1 VWYPETASPS
11 IGSDRQ
17 QGILLSE
24 EVQFLMVR
32 PHGGKLIDRA
42 LKGKEAESAAKAIAK
57 MKSLTLDR
65 MSVVDLRNI
74 GVGRYSPLE
83 GFIGKADL
91 EAVVKTT
98 RLKNGVV
105 WSIPILLDV
114 SEDEARAL
122 KEGEDICLK
131 DEAGKPIAILH
142 LAEKYTY
149 PKQAIAKSVFGTD
162 DLKHPGVKSTMEM
175 KDVFLAG
182 QIDLVD
188 TSKEPFPKYNLT
200 PSETRRVFEEKGWKT
215 VVGFQTRNAP
225 HNGHEHMQKVAL
237 SMVDGLF
244 INPVIG
250 KKKKGDFTDEAILKA
265 YDVLLAE
272 YFPGDR
278 AFMSILPMEMRYAGP
293 KEAIHHAIIR
303 KNFGC
308 THLIVGRDHA
318 GVGNYYEPEAA
329 IDIFKNF
336 GDLEI
341 SPLTIRGDFFHCK
354 KCAQLESERTCPH
367 ADDQK
372 IKFSG
377 TVIRKMLVEGGSPPP
392 EIFRPEVF
400 EALRQIKN
408 PFVE

>member
-1 VWYPETASPS
+1 MLCT
-11 IGSDRQ
+11 Q
-17 QGILLSE
+17 
-24 EVQFLMVR
+24 EVLDPMVR
-32 PHGGKLIDRA
+32 PHGGKLIDRT
-42 LKGKEAESAAKAIAK
+42 LKGKEAEAATAAAPK
-57 MKSLTLDR
+57 MKGLTLDR

-74 GVGRYSPLE
+74 AVGRYSPLE

-91 EAVVKTT
+91 ESVVKTT
-98 RLKNGVV
+98 RLTSGAV

-114 SEDEARAL
+114 SEDEARGL
-122 KEGEDICLK
+122 KEGEDVCLK
-131 DEAGKPIAILH
+131 DEAGKAIAILH
-142 LAEKYTY
+142 LTEKYSY
-149 PKQAIAKSVFGTD
+149 PKQTIAKSVFGTD
-162 DLKHPGVKSTMEM
+162 DIKHPGVKSTMEM

-182 QIDLVD
+182 VIDLVD
-188 TSKEPFPKYNLT
+188 TSREPFPKYNLT
-200 PSETRRVFEEKGWKT
+200 PSETRRIFEEKGWKT
-215 VVGFQTRNAP
+215 IAGFQTRNAP
-225 HNGHEHMQKVAL
+225 HNGHEHMQKVVL

-250 KKKKGDFTDEAILKA
+250 KKKPGDFTDEAILKA

-272 YFPGDR
+272 YFPKER

-293 KEAIHHAIIR
+293 KEAVHHAIIR

-318 GVGNYYEPEAA
+318 GVGKYYEPEAA
-329 IDIFKNF
+329 IEIFQNF
-336 GDLEI
+336 PDLEI
-341 SPLTIRGDFFHCK
+341 HPLTIRGDFFHCR

-367 ADDQK
+367 GDDAK

-400 EALRQIKN
+400 EALRGIKN

>member
-1 VWYPETASPS
+1 
-11 IGSDRQ
+11 
-17 QGILLSE
+17 
-24 EVQFLMVR
+24 MVR

-42 LKGKEAESAAKAIAK
+42 LKGKEAEAAAKNLAM
-57 MKSLTLDR
+57 MKSIALDR

-74 GVGRYSPLE
+74 AVGRYSPLE
-83 GFIGKADL
+83 GFIGKHDL
-91 EAVVKTT
+91 ESIVQNT

-114 SEDEARAL
+114 SEDEARGL
-122 KEGEDICLK
+122 KEGEDVCLK
-131 DEAGKPIAILH
+131 DEAGKAIAILH
-142 LAEKYTY
+142 LTEKYSY
-149 PKQAIAKSVFGTD
+149 PKEAIAQSVFGTND
-162 DLKHPGVKSTMEM
+162 SKHPGVKSTMEM
-175 KDVFLAG
+175 KDVFLGG

-188 TSKEPFPKYNLT
+188 TSREPFPKYNLT
-200 PSETRRVFEEKGWKT
+200 PIETRQIFEERGWKT
-215 VVGFQTRNAP
+215 VAGFQTRNAP
-225 HNGHEHMQKVAL
+225 HNGHEYMQKVVL

-250 KKKKGDFTDEAILKA
+250 KKKKGDFTDEAILRA
-265 YDVLLAE
+265 YDVLLE
-272 YFPGDR
+272 DFFPKDR
-278 AFMSILPMEMRYAGP
+278 VFMSILPMEMRYAGP

-308 THLIVGRDHA
+308 TNLIVGRDHA
-318 GVGNYYEPEAA
+318 GVGNYYAPEAA
-329 IDIFKNF
+329 IEIFKNF
-336 GDLEI
+336 TDLEI
-341 SPLTIRGDFFHCK
+341 TPITIRGDFFHCK

-367 ADDQK
+367 GDDQK

>member
-1 VWYPETASPS
+1 
-11 IGSDRQ
+11 
-17 QGILLSE
+17 
-24 EVQFLMVR
+24 MVR
-32 PHGGKLIDRA
+32 PHGGKLVDRA
-42 LKGKEAESAAKAIAK
+42 LKGKEAEVAAKALPN
-57 MKSLTLDR
+57 MKCLALDS

-74 GVGRYSPLE
+74 AVGRYSPLE
-83 GFIGKADL
+83 GFIGKDDL
-91 EAVVKTT
+91 DSIVKTT

-114 SEDEARAL
+114 SEDEARGL
-122 KEGEDICLK
+122 KEGEDVCLK
-131 DEAGKPIAILH
+131 DEAGKAIAILH
-142 LAEKYTY
+142 LKEKYSY
-149 PKQAIAKSVFGTD
+149 PKQTIAKAVFATD
-162 DLKHPGVKSTMEM
+162 DLKHPGVKSTMDM

-182 QIDLVD
+182 EIDLVD
-188 TSKEPFPKYNLT
+188 TSREPFPKYNLT
-200 PSETRRVFEEKGWKT
+200 PSETRRIFEEKGWKT
-215 VVGFQTRNAP
+215 VAGFQTRNAP
-225 HNGHEHMQKVAL
+225 HNGHEYMQKVVL

-250 KKKKGDFTDEAILKA
+250 KKKKGDFTDEAILRA
-265 YDVLLAE
+265 YDVLIAE
-272 YFPGDR
+272 YFPKDR
-278 AFMSILPMEMRYAGP
+278 VFMSILPMEMRYAGP

-308 THLIVGRDHA
+308 TNLIVGRDHA

-336 GDLEI
+336 TDLEI
-341 SPLTIRGDFFHCK
+341 APITIRGDFFHCK

-367 ADDQK
+367 AEEGK

-400 EALRQIKN
+400 EALRQLKN